1 MFSSRN
7 LLLRKFE
14 SLFSPTQSTDDG
26 GKEDEQGDG
35 FTKHWGWFAT
45 LHYLASTPILSINGE
60 RSVLDCNIVFVFN
73 YLAYEQDKN
82 KRDEQIRKQTER
94 QYRIK

>member
-1 MFSSRN
+1 Q
-7 LLLRKFE
+7 
-14 SLFSPTQSTDDG
+14 TTDDG
-26 GKEDEQGDG
+26 SGEDEQTDG
-35 FTKHWGWFAT
+35 YSEHWGWFAT
-45 LHYLASTPILSINGE
+45 LHYLASTSILSINGE
-60 RSVLDCNIVFVFN
+60 RSILDCNIVFVFN